1 MILLIYT
8 ISEGIYFCNIKNLK
22 SDYII
27 WNGDRYDIA
36 DDGNLYKEPDLNDV
50 MKSDDNCNVKDI
62 WETVKYYVSA
72 GNEEEV
78 SRLNDLKSIY
88 NEKGAAATIENI
100 LTKTDHTNAD
110 TNIEKMGYLIVVGL
124 LAQSRE
130 DYIEL
135 LNTVLNHCFDRDVG
149 TKVYKKNANTE
160 RILLALRRLNEHI
173 ATGSQKD
180 ERDERLSEYRK
191 HIIQLIQLFSTLSVY
206 ENRVVLSKPY
216 FDKTVTKT
224 TYSNESRII
233 QASIDEEGNIL
244 LSYTRYKDVF
254 KIGNFTI
261 FGRQKRLNLLISYP
275 AQGQAAK
282 KEIFADSDIL
292 KLFKTSDEII
302 LLGATAD
309 IFNLYYVSSRIYEP
323 QNKRNDSYSY
333 SLYEVYRADRNTG
346 ETTGGCIENFNEN
359 FSEDGAYEKYAKD
372 IGYDDSNPLTEENFI
387 YRIYEM
393 MDLWQSIAVR
403 NSIDTES
410 ATERIE

>member
-1 MILLIYT
+1 M
-8 ISEGIYFCNIKNLK
+8 
-22 SDYII
+22 
-27 WNGDRYDIA
+27 
-36 DDGNLYKEPDLNDV
+36 
-50 MKSDDNCNVKDI
+50 
-62 WETVKYYVSA
+62 
-72 GNEEEV
+72 
-78 SRLNDLKSIY
+78 
-88 NEKGAAATIENI
+88 
-100 LTKTDHTNAD
+100 
-110 TNIEKMGYLIVVGL
+110 
-124 LAQSRE
+124 
-130 DYIEL
+130 
-135 LNTVLNHCFDRDVG
+135 
-149 TKVYKKNANTE
+149 
-160 RILLALRRLNEHI
+160 
-173 ATGSQKD
+173 
-180 ERDERLSEYRK
+180 
-191 HIIQLIQLFSTLSVY
+191 
-206 ENRVVLSKPY
+206 
-216 FDKTVTKT
+216 
-224 TYSNESRII
+224 
-233 QASIDEEGNIL
+233 
-244 LSYTRYKDVF
+244 
-254 KIGNFTI
+254 
-261 FGRQKRLNLLISYP
+261 ISYP